1 MNVLLAARPLA
12 LTAGVLGSCALAH
25 GESPVVNL
33 RGAVLC
39 LDPTSVRLNVED
51 TPAARQAPIRAVSR
65 TIHRALVTALKA
77 GGVRYAARASCR
89 GSPASTLVL
98 IDVRYLNPKNY
109 VGFGDPAYSYTLSL
123 QVGPGPERPAP
134 AAAKNTAI
142 QFASSWSDIHSEART
157 KQSVATM
164 LAALGKTQAQ
174 DLVRAWRKDN
184 PRAPSGG

>member
-1 MNVLLAARPLA
+1 MNVLLAARSLA

-39 LDPTSVRLNVED
+39 LDPTSVRLNIED
-51 TPAARQAPIRAVSR
+51 TPAARRGPVQAVGQAVR
-65 TIHRALVTALKA
+65 RALVTSLKA
-77 GGVRYAARASCR
+77 GGVRYETRASCR

-123 QVGPGPERPAP
+123 QVGPGPGRP
-134 AAAKNTAI
+134 AAATGKNTAV

-164 LAALGKTQAQ
+164 LTALGKTQAQ
-174 DLVRAWRKDN
+174 DLMRAWRKDN
-184 PRAPSGG
+184 PRSQTGG